1 MVLPNQLSEENN
13 KALGLGYDPEHDKLH
28 LMVAVNFSKKKKKMR
43 LGVNLSKEEVR
54 AQAPNPLTR
63 RELLSQVSGLYDP
76 LGLAAPVKQKGAI
89 LVRRA
94 FQEARVKYSP
104 AEDTWDAP
112 LSEGLREDAICLF
125 EDYAELSRVK
135 FTRALTPPDSCA
147 KPCGITFSDGSERSY
162 GAVLYLRW
170 EMPHTVTLRL
180 VEAKARLTPL
190 DHKGD
195 AVKAEVCGAVYAGRL
210 KKYFQKHCSIRVEK
224 WYHLID
230 SRTVLGAIQR
240 ESYGYQ
246 TFFANRIGEI
256 QGSTNVQDWWWIP
269 GPLNIADII
278 SKQARRSWTKTLN
291 GSLVPSF

>member
-28 LMVAVNFSKKKKKMR
+28 LMVAVNSKKKKKMR

-210 KKYFQKHCSIRVEK
+210 KKYFQKHCSICKRCCCG
-224 WYHLID
+224 
-230 SRTVLGAIQR
+230 SQR
-240 ESYGYQ
+240 EHHAHPEEGIRCCTDPIWSKEG
-246 TFFANRIGEI
+246 T
-256 QGSTNVQDWWWIP
+256 QD
-269 GPLNIADII
+269 G
-278 SKQARRSWTKTLN
+278 TKLK
-291 GSLVPSF
+291 PH